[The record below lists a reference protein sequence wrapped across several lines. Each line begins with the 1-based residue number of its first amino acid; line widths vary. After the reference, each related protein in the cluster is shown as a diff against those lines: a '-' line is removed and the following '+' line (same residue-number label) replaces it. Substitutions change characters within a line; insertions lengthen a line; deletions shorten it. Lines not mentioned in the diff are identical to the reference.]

1 MRLVVATVLVVALAG
16 LWLLSSSRGT
26 GDSARQP
33 GQREGRDQRPR
44 SPILERA
51 AYPPAPKLIVN
62 RNELLQKDC
71 DDGNLDACET
81 LGRKLWAGWKEPSD
95 PRRALQLFVAACQK
109 DHAESCGHAGG
120 LLYQGKESVVRDHR
134 AALVYLDKACTM
146 GVALACSRAQSIFEL
161 GDIPPDPVR
170 AEYYHAK
177 ALALG
182 LDDP

>member
-1 MRLVVATVLVVALAG
+1 MKRLAAIAVTVVVIVLGG
-16 LWLLSSSRGT
+16 LWLMRSREA
-26 GDSARQP
+26 GDAAEAAR
-33 GQREGRDQRPR
+33 RDVSRDQRSR
-44 SPILERA
+44 LVEHA
-51 AYPPAPKLIVN
+51 ARPPAPKLIVN
-62 RNELLQKDC
+62 KNELLQQDC